1 MAIPTPVD
9 MVPLER
15 WDDGT
20 IRMKSSRIPLDS
32 VIAPYLRG
40 ETPEAIIDRYPSL
53 PLEDVY
59 GAITYYLRHREE
71 VSAYLAEQEA
81 LATAMREE
89 ILRRLPHD
97 GLRERPIARLVQAN
111 QHET

>member
-9 MVPLER
+9 IVLLER

-20 IRMKSSRIPLDS
+20 IRMKGSRILLDS

-40 ETPEAIIDRYPSL
+40 ETPEAITDRYPSL

-71 VSAYLAEQEA
+71 VSAYLVEQEVLRA
-81 LATAMREE
+81 EVRAEIMRREPPEE
-89 ILRRLPHD
+89 IR
-97 GLRERPIARLVQAN
+97 ARLLARLA
-111 QHET
+111 